1 MPTIM
6 QYNIQSQH
14 IVPIFVQIMFE
25 NRGDG
30 SEEDWDDDDDSSAM
44 QNKAFMKWI
53 VDNCNLAEPREALIP
68 VTAWFLQMPSLP
80 RGPDSQ
86 ELLAS
91 HPV

>member
-1 MPTIM
+1 
-6 QYNIQSQH
+6 
-14 IVPIFVQIMFE
+14 MFE

-68 VTAWFLQMPSLP
+68 VTAWFLHMHSLP

>member
-14 IVPIFVQIMFE
+14 IVLIFVQIMFE

-68 VTAWFLQMPSLP
+68 VTAWFLHMPSLP
-80 RGPDSQ
+80 RGTDSQ